1 MVFADDAA
9 GWPFGFA
16 TLAGAASTCRAG
28 LAIAVRTVAVWPSSP
43 VRKKASALTNW
54 SDWLDSSSV
63 VEAIS
68 SDAEAFC

>member
-1 MVFADDAA
+1 
-9 GWPFGFA
+9 
-16 TLAGAASTCRAG
+16 
-28 LAIAVRTVAVWPSSP
+28 